1 MGAITDL
8 WKSER
13 GLLTILIIIAATVLT
28 ALGNMTIE
36 MWKEMTLYI
45 FGIYVAGKTV
55 TGAVGLFKGT
65 LSPDAA
71 TPAPAPAEPAAP
83 APAPATPAAEPPK

>member
-1 MGAITDL
+1 MGALTDL

-13 GLLTILIIIAATVLT
+13 GLLTVLIIIAATALT
-28 ALGNMTIE
+28 ALGHMTIE

-45 FGIYVAGKTV
+45 FGIYVAGKSV
-55 TGAVGLFKGT
+55 TGAIGLFKGT

-71 TPAPAPAEPAAP
+71 SPAPALAPAPTPAP
-83 APAPATPAAEPPK
+83 TPVPEPPKA

>member
-1 MGAITDL
+1 MGALTDL

-13 GLLTILIIIAATVLT
+13 GLFALVLIIAATVLT
-28 ALGNMTIE
+28 ALGHMTIDA
-36 MWKEMTLYI
+36 WQDFALYI
-45 FGIYVAGKTV
+45 FGIYVTGKTV

-71 TPAPAPAEPAAP
+71 TPAPAPAP
-83 APAPATPAAEPPK
+83 APTPTPEPPKA